1 MSHEGPPLT
10 GLLME
15 LLQNADDAGAGELAL
30 MLDTTDY
37 PSDSILG
44 PGMAPWQGP
53 ALVAFNDAMFTQQDL
68 HNISRIGQDSKLDKP
83 SSIGRFGLGFNCVY
97 HFTDVPSFVSG
108 DFLVTFDP
116 HAR

>member
-1 MSHEGPPLT
+1 
-10 GLLME
+10 ME

-68 HNISRIGQDSKLDKP
+68 HNISRIGQDSKLDRP
-83 SSIGRFGLGFNCVY
+83 VRTGIQLCVPLHRRPLLCVRRLLG
-97 HFTDVPSFVSG
+97 HI
-108 DFLVTFDP
+108 
-116 HAR
+116 